1 MDPMFYF
8 LAALLVLVV
17 GMLVGVGI
25 WLWSALV

>member
-17 GMLVGVGI
+17 GVLVGVGI